1 VHAPSHGKD
10 VRTDD
15 MSFAYWAKR
24 FTGARRAELPTS
36 TQAALG
42 DPADPAEPATH

>member
-1 VHAPSHGKD
+1 MRRASGKD

-24 FTGARRAELPTS
+24 FTGARRAELPAS
-36 TQAALG
+36 TQAALAG
-42 DPADPAEPATH
+42 PAEPAAH